1 MPTKDTSIERSVLLR
16 QWTWPLRLAF
26 WTLLVAAGVWAFGA
40 LSQAGWA
47 KHRNPDDPVTY
58 QFEHLEA
65 EGAQMATLSPALFQP
80 ATVAKWIGDTLYQSS
95 LGVVKVFA
103 RTMMNV
109 PGGSRLLFTNE
120 KIRNSSDV
128 GGEYA
133 DALMHESGPTWL
145 LLVYSTYAFAMRT
158 AMYAAMLPVLAL
170 GLALGCVDG
179 MVARA
184 IRKAGAGRESASIY
198 HRAKLG
204 ASFVLITGYLVFL
217 CLPEIPS
224 PATVLVAIAIATALL
239 VRLQTT
245 FYKKYL

>member
-1 MPTKDTSIERSVLLR
+1 MPTKDTAIERSVLLR

-47 KHRNPDDPVTY
+47 KHRNPDDPVAY
-58 QFEHLEA
+58 QLEHLEL
-65 EGAQMATLSPALFQP
+65 EGAQMARLSPTLFQP
-80 ATVAKWIGDTLYQSS
+80 ATFAKWIGDSLYQSS

-133 DALMHESGPTWL
+133 DTLMHESGPNWL
-145 LLVYSTYAFAMRT
+145 LLVYSTYVFAMRT
-158 AMYAAMLPVLAL
+158 AMYAAMLPVLLL

-179 MVARA
+179 LVARA
-184 IRKAGAGRESASIY
+184 VRKAGAGRESASVY

-204 ASFVLITGYLVFL
+204 ATFVLITGYLAFL
-217 CLPEIPS
+217 GLPEVPS
-224 PATVLVAIAIATALL
+224 PAAVLVAIAIATGLL

>member
-1 MPTKDTSIERSVLLR
+1 MPTKDTSIERGVLLR

-26 WTLLVAAGVWAFGA
+26 WTLMVAAGVWGFGA
-40 LSQAGWA
+40 LSQAAWA
-47 KHRNPDDPVTY
+47 KHFNPDDPVAY
-58 QFEHLEA
+58 QLEHLEA
-65 EGAQMATLSPALFQP
+65 EGAHMARLSPAMFQP
-80 ATVAKWIGDTLYQSS
+80 AALARWIGDTLYQSS

-103 RTMMNV
+103 RTMLNV
-109 PGGSRLLFTNE
+109 PGGTRLLFANE
-120 KIRNSSDV
+120 KIRSSSDV
-128 GGEYA
+128 GGQYA
-133 DALMHESGPTWL
+133 EALMHDSGANWL

-158 AMYAAMLPVLAL
+158 AMYAAMLPVLGL

-179 MVARA
+179 LVARA

-204 ASFVLITGYLVFL
+204 ATFVLITGYLAFL
-217 CLPEIPS
+217 GLPDIPS
-224 PATVLVAIAIATALL
+224 PATVLVAIAIATSLL